1 MDPTQASSHTSGL
14 PAPAA
19 PAATATAAAT
29 RGVRRRAV
37 AGPPGMAD
45 LWATVE
51 AGRWFH
57 ALPPELAAQLK
68 ALAQPR
74 TLAAGDWLFRR
85 GDPPCGL
92 YAVARGALSISGTA
106 ACGEQARTALLA
118 LVEPPMWLGEIALFD
133 GAQRTH
139 DAQAATDCI
148 VLHVPQAPLMEWLA
162 AHPGHWQ
169 ALALLLTDKLRVCLV
184 ALEEHTLLPAPQ
196 RLARRLV
203 RMAEGF
209 DQWQPDGQGRQR
221 WRRELDV
228 SQEQLA
234 RMLGLSRQ
242 TTNQILQELQLAGC
256 LQLRRGKM
264 EVLDRQG
271 LRDAGWPAQ

>member
-29 RGVRRRAV
+29 RGARRRAV

-139 DAQAATDCI
+139 DAQASTACI

>member
-19 PAATATAAAT
+19 PAAT

-139 DAQAATDCI
+139 DAQAATACI